1 MQYTLITPTGRIYQF
16 FVKAVAELYLLN
28 NGGTL
33 ITNAVLENCI
43 SVTAESIEI

>member
-33 ITNAVLENCI
+33 ITNSVLENCT
-43 SVTAESIEI
+43 SVTEEKVAI